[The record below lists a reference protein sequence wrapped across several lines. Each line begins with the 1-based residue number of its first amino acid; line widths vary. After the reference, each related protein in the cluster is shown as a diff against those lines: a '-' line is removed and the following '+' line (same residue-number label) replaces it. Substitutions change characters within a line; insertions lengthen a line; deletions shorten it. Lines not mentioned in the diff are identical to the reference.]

1 MIPPHLHK
9 KFPRPPR
16 KIPPRRAPPKDNSLT
31 TKLPPNNIPRQV
43 EGKFH
48 ASFSLILSNLANWIQ
63 MLKTMVSTIKTFL
76 NIEVGLYRGFSIPE
90 DKNLEDFEQKSWT
103 GFFYKV
109 II

>member
-90 DKNLEDFEQKSWT
+90 DKNLEDFEQKSWN
-103 GFFYKV
+103 FFL
-109 II
+109 IFL